1 VPSSSGPGDPMLDE
15 DPTIIASGGY
25 DGMECLTDIRE
36 GRRSVVNRT
45 RGSSHLAC
53 RLVHV
58 SMMKV

>member
-1 VPSSSGPGDPMLDE
+1 MLDE
-15 DPTIIASGGY
+15 DPTVIASGGY

-45 RGSSHLAC
+45 RGPSHLAC

-58 SMMKV
+58 RMMKV